1 MINVEGLFV
10 VYILLIFLNFIIL
23 LYFGMELI
31 DYKK

>member
-1 MINVEGLFV
+1 MVNVEGLFV

>member
-1 MINVEGLFV
+1 MVNVEGLFV
-10 VYILLIFLNFIIL
+10 VYILLIFLNFIML